1 MEPVS
6 AWGGRGGEVRITEV
20 LQQRRQPA
28 FAEHLLRARHPL
40 WVPHREQAHLDAK
53 TQREPADTRAQ
64 LTPGPG
70 FQASR
75 SMPWMATVLQRPTVA
90 NSHREAT
97 GSPGRP
103 SLPCRR
109 RPHTGRGRG
118 RAVSVPRA
126 DVRAQRPALPRAC
139 SSAGSGAESGA
150 RPDVLGG
157 AEDWGASG
165 IRACALARPGTRVS
179 ARGHIPAT
187 RVCTRGPGR
196 VV

>member
-1 MEPVS
+1 MVTLEPVS
-6 AWGGRGGEVRITEV
+6 AWGGTRRGGQNNRGTAATQAAGI
-20 LQQRRQPA
+20 RRAPTT
-28 FAEHLLRARHPL
+28 R
-40 WVPHREQAHLDAK
+40 QASAVGPSQGAGTFYKDAK

-70 FQASR
+70 LRASR
-75 SMPWMATVLQRPTVA
+75 SVPWMAAVLQRPTVA

-103 SLPCRR
+103 SFPCRR
-109 RPHTGRGRG
+109 RPHTGRG

-126 DVRAQRPALPRAC
+126 DVRAQRPAPPRAC

-165 IRACALARPGTRVS
+165 IRACARARLEH
-179 ARGHIPAT
+179 A
-187 RVCTRGPGR
+187 
-196 VV
+196 